1 VHFAGA
7 VSPEDLQHLYR
18 DADLFVLA
26 SRYEGFGMA
35 YTEALAWALPVI
47 ATRAGAISHTLQGS
61 GAQLVAS
68 EDTKALA
75 KCLQALIG
83 DSDLRAQLG
92 LKALQFAKTQGDWQ
106 HAAKS
111 FEQVLTEMSTESA
124 DLGQAGGAP
133 AAVLSPV
140 CPHLSMAFFLLTPVR
155 GSAEGVGRQAAWEEH
170 WRAFG
175 PQGCGQVG
183 HRASP
188 TASPPL
194 RPLVSKGKAAPAS
207 PTPHPPKLSSLSS
220 SFRCG
225 KSRAKQ
231 GVETSG
237 RPAP

>member
-1 VHFAGA
+1 VTSPSTRCSLAEDYGLRLANIHVVQPGIDQPIDEPPARRVKGPGDAVTLLSVGSLVPRKGFDILLQALAMVETLDWSLTIVGDLHRSKQTTEQIISLAQKHKLTNRVHFAGA

-124 DLGQAGGAP
+124 DLGQ
-133 AAVLSPV
+133 
-140 CPHLSMAFFLLTPVR
+140 VR
-155 GSAEGVGRQAAWEEH
+155 S
-170 WRAFG
+170 
-175 PQGCGQVG
+175 
-183 HRASP
+183 
-188 TASPPL
+188 
-194 RPLVSKGKAAPAS
+194 
-207 PTPHPPKLSSLSS
+207 
-220 SFRCG
+220 
-225 KSRAKQ
+225 
-231 GVETSG
+231 
-237 RPAP
+237 